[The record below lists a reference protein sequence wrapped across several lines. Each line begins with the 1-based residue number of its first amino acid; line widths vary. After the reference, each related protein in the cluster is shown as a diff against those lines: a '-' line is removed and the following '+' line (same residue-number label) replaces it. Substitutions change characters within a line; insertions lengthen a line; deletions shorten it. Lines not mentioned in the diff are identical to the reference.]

1 MYLSNLSFLLNKP
14 LLLPHLGLNR
24 ARLKSLYK
32 LIVEPTI
39 LYGCSIWAAK
49 DLLKSSKKSFV
60 APKGNMQWSPRAFR
74 TSHTVSCITL
84 AGLIP
89 LDYRVIEFT
98 TIRFLEFEN
107 KKNFS
112 IPATIV
118 TTKFISATRLNIP
131 YDRAKYVHLTE
142 LPPWYRN
149 HPEAILAASSDSTI
163 STILSTTR
171 IFTDGSVAPYAKT
184 EQVFCHYSF
193 STQPTALTAG
203 SLPHHTSIFQGVGNA
218 ILSALTGLSQ
228 HSPIKS
234 TK

>member
-1 MYLSNLSFLLNKP
+1 MITSCFPHISHRIMYN
-14 LLLPHLGLNR
+14 
-24 ARLKSLYK
+24 
-32 LIVEPTI
+32 
-39 LYGCSIWAAK
+39 
-49 DLLKSSKKSFV
+49 
-60 APKGNMQWSPRAFR
+60 
-74 TSHTVSCITL
+74 L

-149 HPEAILAASSDSTI
+149 HPGAA
-163 STILSTTR
+163 
-171 IFTDGSVAPYAKT
+171 VKT
-184 EQVFCHYSF
+184 ESFKIFCFFKKLRKY
-193 STQPTALTAG
+193 
-203 SLPHHTSIFQGVGNA
+203 
-218 ILSALTGLSQ
+218 LSMKR
-228 HSPIKS
+228 I
-234 TK
+234 